1 MLCCC
6 YLPGLLHNVTAN
18 KEIILS
24 AGSIGTP
31 QILLRSGIGPRATLQ
46 RLGVP
51 TLVNSPDV
59 GQHLAD
65 HPLMAIYFS
74 VNSTNTFDDVICN
87 ATLFGQVLDQWTTTH
102 QGLFVDFPGTTQGFM
117 RLPKNASIFHTFK
130 DPSSGPLSGNTEHI
144 YIVGWSCQ
152 HHCV

>member
-1 MLCCC
+1 M
-6 YLPGLLHNVTAN
+6 TAN

-46 RLGVP
+46 QLGVP
-51 TLVNSPDV
+51 TVVNSPDV

-65 HPLMAIYFS
+65 HPLMAIDFS
-74 VNSTNTFDDVICN
+74 VNSTNTFDDVIRN
-87 ATLFGQVLDQWTTTH
+87 ATLFGQIFDQWATTH
-102 QGLFVDFPGTTQGFM
+102 QGLFVDFPENTQGFM

-130 DPSSGPLSGNTEHI
+130 DPSSGPLSMGTRNTSTLWDRVVNA
-144 YIVGWSCQ
+144 IVSEC
-152 HHCV
+152 